1 MEFGIKDI
9 IDILI
14 AATLLYGIYK
24 TMKESGTLNIF
35 IGVLAF
41 IVLWVVV
48 YKILDMK
55 LIGTIMDKFINI
67 GLIIIVIL
75 FQDQI

>member
-35 IGVLAF
+35 I
-41 IVLWVVV
+41 
-48 YKILDMK
+48 
-55 LIGTIMDKFINI
+55 
-67 GLIIIVIL
+67 
-75 FQDQI
+75 